1 MPTFATLWYNQPVIK
16 GESSL
21 LDRGTYEYQ
30 CAVNLSAALMRS
42 GVNMKSYNGQL
53 SWEKGNP
60 KYAIRAQ
67 QLADWLASPVNPL
80 YSKVEKYSGVE
91 VFNKT
96 SARSGVIFFKNYWGA
111 NHQGDHIDLWNGF
124 RLTHIRSLAQ
134 IYLRIGSIGLDADF
148 KMAESVWFWP
158 IK

>member
-1 MPTFATLWYNQPVIK
+1 MPTFATLWNNHPVIK

-30 CAVNLSAALMRS
+30 CAVNLSSALMRS